1 MTRADDAIREQL
13 ETLGQFIRSQRQQAQ
28 LSLRDLAARANISN
42 PYLSQLE
49 RGLHEPSMR
58 VLKAIAG
65 ALNLPLD
72 ALLARA
78 GLLGDT
84 GVATVA
90 ETERAILADPN
101 LTEEQRQSLLA
112 VYRSYVEANNR
123 RG

>member
-13 ETLGQFIRSQRQQAQ
+13 EALGQFIRSQRQQAQ
-28 LSLRDLAARANISN
+28 LSLRELAARANVSN

-58 VLKAIAG
+58 VLKAIAS

-78 GLLGDT
+78 GLLGDS
-84 GVATVA
+84 GEATA
-90 ETERAILADPN
+90 GETERAILADPN
-101 LTEEQRQSLLA
+101 LTDEQRQSLLA
-112 VYRSYVEANNR
+112 VYRSYLEANSR